1 MQPHVTSASRQAKG
15 EVVKGLSTKS
25 AKIIALYREGYSRS
39 EIANYLEIRY
49 QHARNVLVQAGY
61 PSPQLDL
68 AIDQDVSSGGRVSE
82 EPPEQMRVTVG
93 PGGRIVIPAVYR
105 QALGIEEGD
114 SLILRY
120 EGDSVRVVSHSAEVK
135 RVRDLISRHVPEGVS
150 LVDELIAE
158 RRREAEREERGE

>member
-1 MQPHVTSASRQAKG
+1 MQSHVASTSRQAMG
-15 EVVKGLSTKS
+15 GIVKGLPTKS

-39 EIANYLEIRY
+39 EIANHLEIRY

-61 PSPQLDL
+61 LSPQLAL
-68 AIDQDVSSGGRVSE
+68 VGDQDIAFSE
-82 EPPEQMRVTVG
+82 RALEELPERMRVAVG

-120 EGDSVRVVSHSAEVK
+120 EGDSVRVVSHSAEVE
-135 RVRDLISRHVPEGVS
+135 RVRELIARHVPEGVS

-158 RRREAEREERGE
+158 RRREAGREERGE

>member
-1 MQPHVTSASRQAKG
+1 MQPNAASASRRAMG
-15 EVVKGLSTKS
+15 EAVKGLPTKS

-39 EIANYLEIRY
+39 EIAGYLEIRY

-68 AIDQDVSSGGRVSE
+68 ASDQGIASTERVPE
-82 EPPEQMRVTVG
+82 EPPEWIRVAVG

-120 EGDSVRVVSHSAEVK
+120 EGDSVRVVSHSAEVE
-135 RVRDLISRHVPEGVS
+135 RVREMIARRVPEGVS

>member
-1 MQPHVTSASRQAKG
+1 MQSYVTATSRQAMG
-15 EVVKGLSTKS
+15 EVVKGLPTKS
-25 AKIIALYREGYSRS
+25 AKIIALYREGFSRS

-61 PSPQLDL
+61 PSPQLEL
-68 AIDQDVSSGGRVSE
+68 ASDQNNSSAERTPE

-120 EGDSVRVVSHSAEVK
+120 EGDSVRVVSHSAEV
-135 RVRDLISRHVPEGVS
+135 
-150 LVDELIAE
+150 
-158 RRREAEREERGE
+158 